1 MPPPITNTSDVV
13 DDAPPPFALL
23 SALAAGDVVAERE
36 ATAKT
41 AADAPDM
48 PEKRRLSMLGEC
60 TQHEASCWCF
70 SVPKSRALARSW
82 TGWLGSRPGASGLLV
97 RARQIPQI

>member
-13 DDAPPPFALL
+13 DDAPAPFALL

-60 TQHEASCWCF
+60 TQHDAGVSPFRKVEPSPGPGPA
-70 SVPKSRALARSW
+70 
-82 TGWLGSRPGASGLLV
+82 GWVLDPGRPGF
-97 RARQIPQI
+97 